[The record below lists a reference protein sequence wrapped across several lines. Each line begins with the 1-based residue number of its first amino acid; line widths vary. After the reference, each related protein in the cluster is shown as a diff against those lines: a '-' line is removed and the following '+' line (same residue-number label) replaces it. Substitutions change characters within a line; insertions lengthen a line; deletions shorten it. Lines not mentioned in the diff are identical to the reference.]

1 MMKYNVLPNTD
12 IKVSKICLGTMTY
25 GRQNSEDD
33 GHEQINYAIERGVN
47 FIDTAEMYPVPA
59 EATRYGN
66 TERIIGTWIKNSGKR
81 NDIVLASKIAGPGD
95 YTKHIRTTGFSEKAL
110 NEAVE
115 NSLKRLQ
122 TDYIDLYQLHWP
134 DRNTNKFGIRGF
146 KHQDHES
153 WEDNF
158 NEVLYSLDKL
168 IKSGK
173 IRYIGL
179 SNENPWGM
187 MRFIEESKKNLP
199 RMITIQNPYSLLN
212 RQFEVGNAEVS
223 MRENIGLLAYSPLGC
238 GVLSGKYIQKKDQE
252 NSRLNL
258 FKRFVRYSSNQSTEA
273 TKLYLEIAQQ
283 NSISLTKMAL
293 AFINQQPF
301 VTSNIIGA
309 TNLEQLKENID
320 SVEIDLNQNTLK
332 EIEKV
337 HELIPDPAT

>member
-1 MMKYNVLPNTD
+1 
-12 IKVSKICLGTMTY
+12 MTY

-33 GHEQINYAIERGVN
+33 GHQQLDYALEKGVN

-66 TERIIGTWIKNSGKR
+66 TESIIGSWIKKSGKR
-81 NDIVLASKIAGPGD
+81 NDIVLATKIAGPGD
-95 YTKHIRTTGFSEKAL
+95 YTKHIRTTGFSENAL

-122 TDYIDLYQLHWP
+122 TDFIDLYQLHWP
-134 DRNTNKFGIRGF
+134 DRNTNKFGVRGF
-146 KHQDHES
+146 KPMTNEK

-158 NEVLYSLDKL
+158 KEVLHSLDKI

-173 IRYIGL
+173 IRHIGL

-187 MRFIEESKKNLP
+187 MRFLEESKNDLP

-223 MRENIGLLAYSPLGC
+223 IRENVGLLAYSPLGC
-238 GVLSGKYIQKKDQE
+238 GVLSGKYIQKKDEE

-273 TKLYLEIAQQ
+273 TKMYLEIAQK
-283 NSISLTKMAL
+283 NGISLTKMAL

-309 TNLEQLKENID
+309 TNLSQLQENID
-320 SVEIDLNQNTLK
+320 SVEIELNTDVLK
-332 EIEKV
+332 EIDSV
-337 HELIPDPAT
+337 HETIPDPAT

>member
-25 GRQNSEDD
+25 GRQNSEED
-33 GHEQINYAIERGVN
+33 GHQQLDYALEKGIN

-66 TERIIGTWIKNSGKR
+66 TERIIGSWIKKSGKR
-81 NDIVLASKIAGPGD
+81 NDIVLATKIAGPGD
-95 YTKHIRTTGFSEKAL
+95 YTKHIRTTGFSESAL

-122 TDYIDLYQLHWP
+122 TDFIDLYQLHWP
-134 DRNTNKFGIRGF
+134 DRNTNKFGVRGF
-146 KHQDHES
+146 KPMTNEK

-158 NEVLYSLDKL
+158 KAILHYLDK
-168 IKSGK
+168 IMKSGK
-173 IRYIGL
+173 IRHIGL

-187 MRFIEESKKNLP
+187 MRFLEESKNDLP

-223 MRENIGLLAYSPLGC
+223 IRENVGLLAYSPLGC
-238 GVLSGKYIQKKDQE
+238 GVLTGKYIQKKDND

-273 TKLYLEIAQQ
+273 TKMYLEIAQR
-283 NSISLTKMAL
+283 NDISLTKMAL

-309 TNLEQLKENID
+309 TNLSQLQENID
-320 SVEIDLNQNTLK
+320 SVEVELSNDVLK
-332 EIEKV
+332 EIDSV
-337 HELIPDPAT
+337 HETIPDPAT

>member
-1 MMKYNVLPNTD
+1 MKYNVLPNTD

-25 GRQNSEDD
+25 GRQNSEED
-33 GHEQINYAIERGVN
+33 GHQQLDFALEKGIN

-66 TERIIGTWIKNSGKR
+66 TERIIGSWIKKSGKR
-81 NDIVLASKIAGPGD
+81 NDIVLATKIAGPGD
-95 YTKHIRTTGFSEKAL
+95 YTKHIRTTGFSESAL

-122 TDYIDLYQLHWP
+122 TDFIDLYQLHWP
-134 DRNTNKFGIRGF
+134 DRNTNKFGVRGF
-146 KHQDHES
+146 KPMTNEK
-153 WEDNF
+153 WKDNF
-158 NEVLYSLDKL
+158 KAILHYLDK
-168 IKSGK
+168 IMKSGK
-173 IRYIGL
+173 IRHIGL

-187 MRFIEESKKNLP
+187 MRFLEESKNDLP

-223 MRENIGLLAYSPLGC
+223 IRENVGLLAYSPLGC
-238 GVLSGKYIQKKDQE
+238 GVLTGKYIQKKDNE

-273 TKLYLEIAQQ
+273 TKMYLEIAQR
-283 NSISLTKMAL
+283 NDISLTKMAL

-309 TNLEQLKENID
+309 TNLSQLQENID
-320 SVEIDLNQNTLK
+320 SVEVELSNDVLK
-332 EIEKV
+332 EIDSV
-337 HELIPDPAT
+337 HETIPDPAT

>member
-33 GHEQINYAIERGVN
+33 GHQQLDYALEKGVN

-66 TERIIGTWIKNSGKR
+66 TERIIGSWIKKSGKR
-81 NDIVLASKIAGPGD
+81 NDIVLATKIAGPGD
-95 YTKHIRTTGFSEKAL
+95 YTKHIRTTGFSENAL

-122 TDYIDLYQLHWP
+122 TDFIDLYQLHWP
-134 DRNTNKFGIRGF
+134 DRNTNKFGVRGF
-146 KHQDHES
+146 KPMTNEK

-158 NEVLYSLDKL
+158 KEVLHSLDK
-168 IKSGK
+168 IMKSGK
-173 IRYIGL
+173 IRHIGL

-187 MRFIEESKKNLP
+187 MRFLEESKNDLP

-223 MRENIGLLAYSPLGC
+223 IRENVGLLAYSPLGC
-238 GVLSGKYIQKKDQE
+238 GVLSGKYIQKKDEE

-273 TKLYLEIAQQ
+273 TKMYLEIAQR
-283 NSISLTKMAL
+283 NDISLTKMAL

-309 TNLEQLKENID
+309 TNLSQLQENID
-320 SVEIDLNQNTLK
+320 SVELELSFDVLK
-332 EIEKV
+332 EIDSV
-337 HELIPDPAT
+337 HETIPDPAT

>member
-1 MMKYNVLPNTD
+1 
-12 IKVSKICLGTMTY
+12 MTY

-33 GHEQINYAIERGVN
+33 GHEQLDYALEKGVN

-66 TERIIGTWIKNSGKR
+66 TERIIGSWIKKSGKR
-81 NDIVLASKIAGPGD
+81 NDIVLATKIAGPGD
-95 YTKHIRTTGFSEKAL
+95 YTKHIRTTGFSENAL

-122 TDYIDLYQLHWP
+122 TDFIDLYQLHWP
-134 DRNTNKFGIRGF
+134 DRNTNKFGVRGF
-146 KHQDHES
+146 KPMTNEK

-158 NEVLYSLDKL
+158 KEVLHSLDK
-168 IKSGK
+168 IMKSGK
-173 IRYIGL
+173 IRHIGL

-187 MRFIEESKKNLP
+187 MRFLEESKNDLP

-223 MRENIGLLAYSPLGC
+223 IRENVGLLAYSPLGC
-238 GVLSGKYIQKKDQE
+238 GVLSGKYIQKKDKE

-273 TKLYLEIAQQ
+273 TKMYLEIAQR
-283 NSISLTKMAL
+283 NDISLTKMAL

-309 TNLEQLKENID
+309 TNLSQLQENID
-320 SVEIDLNQNTLK
+320 SVELELSFDVLK
-332 EIEKV
+332 EIDSV
-337 HELIPDPAT
+337 HETIPDPAT

>member
-25 GRQNSEDD
+25 GRQNSEED
-33 GHEQINYAIERGVN
+33 GHQQLDFALEKGIN

-66 TERIIGTWIKNSGKR
+66 TERIIGSWIKKSGKR
-81 NDIVLASKIAGPGD
+81 NDIVLATKIAGPGD
-95 YTKHIRTTGFSEKAL
+95 YTKHIRTTGFSENAL

-122 TDYIDLYQLHWP
+122 TDFIDLYQLHWP
-134 DRNTNKFGIRGF
+134 DRNTNKFGVRGF
-146 KHQDHES
+146 KPMTNEK

-158 NEVLYSLDKL
+158 KEVLHSLDKI

-173 IRYIGL
+173 IRHIGL

-187 MRFIEESKKNLP
+187 MRFLEESKNDLP

-223 MRENIGLLAYSPLGC
+223 IRENVGLLAYSPLGC
-238 GVLSGKYIQKKDQE
+238 GVLSGKYIQKKDKE

-273 TKLYLEIAQQ
+273 TKMYLEIAQR
-283 NSISLTKMAL
+283 NDISLTKMAL

-309 TNLEQLKENID
+309 TNLSQLQENID
-320 SVEIDLNQNTLK
+320 SVELELSFDVLK
-332 EIEKV
+332 EIDSV
-337 HELIPDPAT
+337 HETIPDPAT

>member
-1 MMKYNVLPNTD
+1 MKYNVLPNTD

-25 GRQNSEDD
+25 GRQNSEED
-33 GHEQINYAIERGVN
+33 GHQQLDYALEKGIN

-66 TERIIGTWIKNSGKR
+66 TERIIGSWIKKSGKR
-81 NDIVLASKIAGPGD
+81 NDIVLATKIAGPGD
-95 YTKHIRTTGFSEKAL
+95 YTKHIRTTGFSESAL

-122 TDYIDLYQLHWP
+122 TDFIDLYQLHWP
-134 DRNTNKFGIRGF
+134 DRNTNKFGVRGF
-146 KHQDHES
+146 KPMTNEK

-158 NEVLYSLDKL
+158 KAILHYLDK
-168 IKSGK
+168 IMKSGK
-173 IRYIGL
+173 IRHIGL

-187 MRFIEESKKNLP
+187 MRFLEESKNDLP

-223 MRENIGLLAYSPLGC
+223 IRENVGLLAYSPLGC
-238 GVLSGKYIQKKDQE
+238 GVLTGKYIQKKDND

-273 TKLYLEIAQQ
+273 TKMYLEIAQR
-283 NSISLTKMAL
+283 NDISLTKMAL

-309 TNLEQLKENID
+309 TNLSQLQENID
-320 SVEIDLNQNTLK
+320 SVEVELSNDVLK
-332 EIEKV
+332 EIDSV
-337 HELIPDPAT
+337 HETIPDPAT

>member
-1 MMKYNVLPNTD
+1 MKYKLLPHTN
-12 IKVSKICLGTMTY
+12 IKVSTICLGTMTY
-25 GRQNSEDD
+25 GRQNSEID
-33 GHEQINYAIERGVN
+33 GHQQLDYALDHGVN

-66 TERIIGTWIKNSGKR
+66 TERIIGTWIKKSKKR
-81 NDIVLASKIAGPGD
+81 SEIVLATKIAGPGD
-95 YTKHIRTTGFSEKAL
+95 YTKHIRTTGFSENSL

-134 DRNTNKFGIRGF
+134 DRNTNKFGARGF
-146 KHQDHES
+146 KHEKNES

-158 NEVLYSLDKL
+158 KNILHSLDKL

-173 IRYIGL
+173 IRQVGL
-179 SNENPWGM
+179 SNENPWGV
-187 MRFIEESKKNLP
+187 MRFLEESKNNLP

-238 GVLSGKYIQKKDQE
+238 GVLSGKYIQKKDEE

-258 FKRFVRYSSNQSTEA
+258 FKRFVRYSSKQSTEA
-273 TKLYLEIAQQ
+273 TIRYLEIAQR
-283 NSISLTKMAL
+283 NNLSLTQMAL

-320 SVEIDLNQNTLK
+320 SVQIELKSETLK

>member
-1 MMKYNVLPNTD
+1 MKYNVLPNTD

-25 GRQNSEDD
+25 GRQNSEED
-33 GHEQINYAIERGVN
+33 GHQQLDYALEKGIN

-66 TERIIGTWIKNSGKR
+66 TERIIGSWIKKSGKR
-81 NDIVLASKIAGPGD
+81 NDIVLATKIAGPGD
-95 YTKHIRTTGFSEKAL
+95 YTKHIRSTGFSESAL

-122 TDYIDLYQLHWP
+122 TDFIDLYQLHWP
-134 DRNTNKFGIRGF
+134 DRNTNKFGVRGF
-146 KHQDHES
+146 KPMTNEK

-158 NEVLYSLDKL
+158 KAILHYLDK
-168 IKSGK
+168 IMKSGK
-173 IRYIGL
+173 IRHIGL

-187 MRFIEESKKNLP
+187 MRFLEESKNDLP

-223 MRENIGLLAYSPLGC
+223 IRENVGLLAYSPLGC
-238 GVLSGKYIQKKDQE
+238 GVLTGKYIQKKDNE

-273 TKLYLEIAQQ
+273 TKMYLEIAQR
-283 NSISLTKMAL
+283 NDISLTKMAL

-309 TNLEQLKENID
+309 TNLSQLQENIESVEVELSNDVLKEID
-320 SVEIDLNQNTLK
+320 SV
-332 EIEKV
+332 
-337 HELIPDPAT
+337 HETIPDPAT